1 MEGRWR
7 DRNRAWSLRRSYITR
22 VFRFPSGRAE
32 ITTVELVWS
41 ESQHKL
47 TLFGLK
53 KQTEVWL
60 KLLTDFSAQTVFFS
74 TSGKVSKKKAPSKI
88 AFRIY

>member
-74 TSGKVSKKKAPSKI
+74 TSGKVSKKKKP
-88 AFRIY
+88 